1 MIFSELM
8 HIVWVNL
15 MENKT
20 KVILTSLGII
30 VGAATIV
37 MVLAIGNGSQ
47 QAVAEQ
53 YKNINAGAITI
64 SYERASST
72 TSGGGGGG
80 GEMMFGGGGAPGG
93 GSSGGG
99 MPGGSSG
106 GGMPGGSSGGSFGG
120 SGSSSALGKLMEAA
134 MNRMRNTERIT
145 LSQTDVDDLQTFVSG
160 LDSAAIW
167 ATEKSDVT
175 GGNLS
180 SSTSYTIAGVTED
193 YQNISNLE
201 VGLGDFITE
210 DDETNV
216 NKVAVIGYNLAQ
228 EIFGDAIDAYDS
240 VIYINDTPF
249 TINGVL
255 TEVGSVSS
263 GVSPDESIFIPLSTA
278 KKYVFSS
285 QSYSPTI
292 TVVASDV
299 SNVDEAIT
307 NIKSELAQTYPK
319 ASFTIT
325 DAGAQRVAATNSA
338 NTLSFL
344 LIAVASIVFV
354 VGGIGIMN
362 VLFVSVR
369 ERTKEIGILK
379 AIGSSKK
386 DILMQFLMEAIV
398 ISLFGGIVGVVV
410 SNLLMPL
417 MDILGQ
423 TVAPSATGVIVA
435 MVFAIATGTVF
446 GFYPA
451 LKASSLVPI
460 EALNEE

>member
-37 MVLAIGNGSQ
+37 MVLAISNGSK
-47 QAVAEQ
+47 AEVADQ
-53 YKNINAGAITI
+53 YKTINAGAIQI
-64 SYERASST
+64 SYQMANSAPG
-72 TSGGGGGG
+72 GGGGGG
-80 GEMMFGGGGAPGG
+80 GEAPPQAFTRSAGGGNNGGGGFAQFFGG
-93 GSSGGG
+93 GSS
-99 MPGGSSG
+99 SNNN
-106 GGMPGGSSGGSFGG
+106 
-120 SGSSSALGKLMEAA
+120 ALSQMMQAAEA
-134 MNRMRNTERIT
+134 RMRNTMRIT
-145 LSQTDVDDLQTFVSG
+145 LSDTDMTDLQASVPD
-160 LDSAAIW
+160 LEAAAMSATA
-167 ATEKSDVT
+167 KSDVT
-175 GGNLS
+175 GGNLTDAS
-180 SSTSYTIAGVTED
+180 SYTIAGVTSNFSE
-193 YQNISNLE
+193 ISNLQ
-201 VGLGDFITE
+201 VGLGSFLT
-210 DDETNV
+210 DDDNTSEA
-216 NKVAVIGYNLAQ
+216 KVAVIGYNLAE
-228 EIFGDAIDAYDS
+228 EIFGDAISAYDS
-240 VIYINDTPF
+240 VIYINNTPF

-255 TEVGSVSS
+255 APMGSVSS
-263 GVSPDESIFIPLSTA
+263 GISPDETIFVPLTSA
-278 KKYVFSS
+278 KKYVISS
-285 QSYSPTI
+285 QSYSPEI
-292 TVVASDV
+292 TVIADDV
-299 SNVDEAIT
+299 GKVDSTIT
-307 NIKSELAQTYPK
+307 NIKTALAQTYPN

-325 DAGAQRVAATNSA
+325 DAGQERVAATNSA

-362 VLFVSVR
+362 VLFVSVK

-386 DILMQFLMEAIV
+386 DILLEFLMEAIV

-417 MDILGQ
+417 MSVLGQ
-423 TVAPSATGVIVA
+423 TVLPSAEGIIIA
-435 MVFAIATGTVF
+435 LIFAFATGTVF

>member
-64 SYERASST
+64 SYERATST

-80 GEMMFGGGGAPGG
+80 GGGFGGPPAGMSFGGGNSASGRTGSNG
-93 GSSGGG
+93 GSGAQGGF
-99 MPGGSSG
+99 
-106 GGMPGGSSGGSFGG
+106 SFGG
-120 SGSSSALGKLMEAA
+120 SSSNSSLSKMMEAA

-160 LDSAAIW
+160 LDSAAVW
-167 ATEKSDVT
+167 ATAKSDVT
-175 GGNLS
+175 GGNLT
-180 SSTSYTIAGVTED
+180 SSTSYSIAGVTSD
-193 YQNISNLE
+193 YQNISNLD
-201 VGLGDFITE
+201 VGLGSFITA
-210 DDETNV
+210 DDETNES
-216 NKVAVIGYNLAQ
+216 KAAVIGYKLAT

-240 VIYINDTPF
+240 VIYINNTPF

-255 TEVGSVSS
+255 SEVGSVTS

-285 QSYSPTI
+285 QSYSPTV
-292 TVVASDV
+292 TVVASDI
-299 SNVDEAIT
+299 SNVDNTISA
-307 NIKSELAQTYPK
+307 IKSELSQTYPK

-386 DILMQFLMEAIV
+386 DILMEFLMEAIV
-398 ISLFGGIVGVVV
+398 ISLFGGVVGVIV

-417 MDILGQ
+417 MTAMGQ
-423 TVAPSATGVIVA
+423 TVSPSVTGVVVA
-435 MVFAIATGTVF
+435 MIFAVATGTVF

-451 LKASSLVPI
+451 LKASSLAPI

>member
-1 MIFSELM
+1 MIFSELL

-53 YKNINAGAITI
+53 YKNINAGAINI
-64 SYERASST
+64 SYQMST
-72 TSGGGGGG
+72 NSTGSGGGGGG
-80 GEMMFGGGGAPGG
+80 AGF
-93 GSSGGG
+93 GGG
-99 MPGGSSG
+99 MPGGG
-106 GGMPGGSSGGSFGG
+106 EMPGGGSTSGG
-120 SGSSSALGKLMEAA
+120 SGSSGSSSSSSTNSQALSQMMAA
-134 MNRMRNTERIT
+134 AEQRMKNTERIT
-145 LSQTDVDDLQTFVSG
+145 LSETDMTDLQTSVSG
-160 LDSAAIW
+160 LDAVAISATA
-167 ATEKSDVT
+167 KSDVT
-175 GGNLS
+175 GGNLTS
-180 SSTSYTIAGVTED
+180 ATSYTIAGVSSN
-193 YQNISNLE
+193 YNQISNLE
-201 VGLGDFITE
+201 VGLGNFIT
-210 DDETNV
+210 DDQNTNTE
-216 NKVAVIGYNLAQ
+216 KVAVIGYSLAE

-249 TINGVL
+249 TVVGVL
-255 TEVGSVSS
+255 SSMGSVSS
-263 GVSPDESIFIPLSTA
+263 GVSPDETIFVPLSTA
-278 KKYVFSS
+278 QKYVISS
-285 QSYSPTI
+285 QSYSPQI
-292 TVVASDV
+292 TVVANDV
-299 SNVDEAIT
+299 SNVDETIT
-307 NIKSELAQTYPK
+307 SIKTALALTYPN

-325 DAGAQRVAATNSA
+325 DAGQQLVAATNSA

-344 LIAVASIVFV
+344 LIAVASIVFL

-386 DILMQFLMEAIV
+386 DILTEFLMEAIV
-398 ISLFGGIVGVVV
+398 ISLFGGIVGILA

-417 MDILGQ
+417 MTALGQ
-423 TVAPSATGVIVA
+423 TVVPSATGIIVA
-435 MVFAIATGTVF
+435 LIFAIATGTVF

-451 LKASSLVPI
+451 LKASALKPI
-460 EALNEE
+460 QALSEES